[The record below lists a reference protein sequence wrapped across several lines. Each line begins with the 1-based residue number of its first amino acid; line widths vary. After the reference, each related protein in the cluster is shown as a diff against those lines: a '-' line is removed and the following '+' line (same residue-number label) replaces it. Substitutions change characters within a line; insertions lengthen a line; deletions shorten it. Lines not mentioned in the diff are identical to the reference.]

1 MKFDTI
7 IIGAGA
13 AGLFCAIEAG
23 RRGRKVLLI
32 EHNSQVGRKII
43 ISGGG
48 RCNFTNLA
56 VLPEHFIS
64 NNPHFCK
71 SALARYSSADFIELI
86 KKHGIKFYEKKLGQL
101 FCRERSHQIVGMLL
115 DECEKADVQIL
126 TDCSANKITKNN
138 QFKIETN
145 KGNFTCENLVIA
157 TGGLSFP
164 KIGASGF
171 GYEIAKQFGIKLI
184 KIRPS
189 LVPLVF
195 ANDRN
200 FKELAGV
207 SVDSVAEFEKESF
220 RENILFTHRGL
231 SGPAVLQISNYWKKN
246 KPIKFDLL
254 PEFNALKLFEQNQSN
269 KQTLINFLGK
279 YLPNRFA
286 ETFILRNFQNKP
298 INQLSKKEVEKI
310 AETLNNWEVLFTDT
324 EGWHK
329 AEVTLGGVDTNEI
342 SSQTMESKRV
352 AGLYFIGEVL
362 DVTGWLGGYNF
373 QWAWSS
379 GFVCG
384 QDI

>member
-1 MKFDTI
+1 MNFDAI

-23 RRGRKVLLI
+23 KRGRKVLVI
-32 EHNSQVGRKII
+32 EHNAQVGRKIL

-48 RCNFTNLA
+48 RCNFTNRE
-56 VLPEHFIS
+56 VRPENFIS

-71 SALARYSSADFIELI
+71 SALARYTPDDFIELV
-86 KKHGIKFYEKKLGQL
+86 KKHKIEFYEKTLGQL
-101 FCRERSHQIVGMLL
+101 FCRERSHQIVEMLL
-115 DECEKADVQIL
+115 DECEKANLQIL
-126 TDCSANKITKNN
+126 TDCSARKITKDHL
-138 QFKIETN
+138 FEVETN
-145 KGNFTCENLVIA
+145 KGNFTSESLVIA

-171 GYEIAKQFGIKLI
+171 GYKIAKQFGIKLTET
-184 KIRPS
+184 RPS
-189 LVPLVF
+189 LVPLIF
-195 ANDRN
+195 ANGN
-200 FKELAGV
+200 YKQLAGI
-207 SVDSVAEFEKESF
+207 SIDSVTESCKTSF

-231 SGPAVLQISNYWKKN
+231 SGPAILQVSNYWKKN

-254 PEFNALKLFEQNQSN
+254 PEIDVLEILEQNRTG
-269 KQTLINFLGK
+269 KQTLINFLSK

-286 ETFILRNFQNKP
+286 ESFTAQNFKNKP
-298 INQLSKKEVEKI
+298 LNQLSNKEIEKI
-310 AETLNNWEVLFTDT
+310 AETLNNWQVLFNET
-324 EGWHK
+324 EGFDK

-342 SSQTMESKRV
+342 SSQTMESKKV
-352 AGLYFIGEVL
+352 EGLYFIGEVL

-384 QDI
+384 QNI